1 MSFAAAEADR
11 RLAAMLSVGRVTA
24 VNGAGATARV
34 DIGPLKSPDL
44 PVGQIAAGARAFWWM
59 PAVGDQVL
67 VAAPSGDL
75 AQGIIVCGLYAQNA
89 PSADV
94 AVPKIALAGGKMV
107 IDGDVEITGKV
118 TVAQTLEVTQ
128 NVTVLGTFEAQGAV
142 TGGGVSL
149 QEHVHGGVVRGGANT
164 DGPT

>member
-11 RLAAMLSVGRVTA
+11 MLAAMLSIGRVTS
-24 VNGAGATARV
+24 VDGGAATARV
-34 DIGPLKSPDL
+34 EIGPVKSPPL
-44 PVGQIAAGARAFWWM
+44 PVGQLAAGDRAFWWM

-118 TVAQTLEVTQ
+118 TIAGTLDVDGKL
-128 NVTVLGTFEAQGAV
+128 TVRNALEAEGDV
-142 TGGGVSL
+142 SGGGTSL
-149 QEHVHGGVVRGGANT
+149 RNHVHGGVIRGSANT
-164 DGPT
+164 DGPV